1 MEVEVDAINPDE
13 QAMAESTTSPPDA
26 PAIDSLSVWSVE
38 TLRLELE
45 GRREVDRLLQEL
57 EGRRDVEEAEE
68 EQQDHNP
75 DSIWDLE
82 MPLDPEDPLSTWAIE
97 RFLQE
102 QVDCEEV
109 EPGEFDA
116 INENNPGE
124 FVSRCL

>member
-1 MEVEVDAINPDE
+1 MEVKVEAINPDE
-13 QAMAESTTSPPDA
+13 QAMAESTTSPPQDA
-26 PAIDSLSVWSVE
+26 TALDSLSVWSVE

-57 EGRRDVEEAEE
+57 EGRCDVEEAEE
-68 EQQDHNP
+68 EQQHDHNP

-109 EPGEFDA
+109 EPGEFDD
-116 INENNPGE
+116 INENE
-124 FVSRCL
+124 FVGL